1 MASLSA
7 RAARPLVFGLVFAAT
22 VGIAATSEVRIR
34 SHVAMIAKAEG
45 AQVVTLKPG
54 ESRLVPIRVA
64 ANFPWRLNANS
75 GNPSVSI
82 VPVDLQGSPGGFLAP
97 GNAVAI
103 EVRCE
108 ASAPAEQTT
117 LLSYTLARR

>member
-1 MASLSA
+1 MAPMASLS
-7 RAARPLVFGLVFAAT
+7 ARPLVFGLVFAAT
-22 VGIAATSEVRIR
+22 VGIAATADVRIR
-34 SHVAMIAKAEG
+34 AQVAMIAKTEG
-45 AQVVTLKPG
+45 TQVVTLKPG
-54 ESRLVPIRVA
+54 ESRLVPVKVA

-75 GNPSVSI
+75 GNPAVSV

-97 GNAVAI
+97 GNSVAV

-108 ASAPAEQTT
+108 ASAPSEQTT

>member
-1 MASLSA
+1 MAPLALLSV
-7 RAARPLVFGLVFAAT
+7 RPFVFGLFFAAT
-22 VGIAATSEVRIR
+22 VGVASTADLRIR
-34 SHVAMIAKAEG
+34 SQVASIAKTDG
-45 AQVVTLKPG
+45 PQVITLRPG
-54 ESRLVPIRVA
+54 ESRMVPVKVA

-75 GNPSVSI
+75 GNPSVTV

-108 ASAPAEQTT
+108 SSAATEQTT